1 MKFVPV
7 ALAFAAFAAQ
17 SALAQTTATPP
28 AAKPHNV
35 IIFVADG
42 LRSGIVTDDNAPTF
56 AAIRRNGVDFHNSH
70 SLYPTVTTVNASAIA
85 TGHGIGDTGEFSNNL
100 YLGLPP
106 LKAAYNSLIGDMEDD
121 GVLLEYNS
129 KMAGNYLDEI
139 SLLAAARAQGF
150 NTAAIGKEGPILI
163 QDIGAGDGQSTVII
177 DDETGSKAPNHV
189 PVSDT
194 IKAAIAAAG
203 LDARAPDRGLNGWG
217 GAYNMP
223 GVIVPNKQ
231 QQDWFVGVAT
241 KVVLPK
247 FAADGKPF
255 ALVYWSRDP
264 DGTQHNEGDSLNQLV
279 PGING
284 PTTMAAIRNAS
295 DNLQALIDTL
305 KSLGL
310 YDTTDIIVTADHGF
324 ATISKHSKTAA
335 AAKMNF
341 SSDTLPGYLPL
352 GYVAIDLAKTLGLK
366 MWDANG
372 LEIDLKVDHPKG
384 GTLLGNDPKHP
395 DAMVVSGGG
404 SDIIYLDQD
413 KASVLAPKIIAAL
426 SKQDYTG
433 GLFADDSLG
442 TIPGALKFSDIGL
455 TGSGKTPRPAIYV
468 SFKTFSTGCAN
479 PEICAVVV
487 ADGAQQ
493 QGQGTHGSLSRAES
507 HNFMAAQ
514 GPDFKAGFLDTAP
527 VSNADLAPTLAHIL
541 GIDMPAKGA
550 LTGRIID
557 EALANGGDAGV
568 STPVTKR
575 STPAANG
582 FVTVLEAQA
591 FDGKTYFDAAGMPGR
606 VVGLKSEK

>member
-1 MKFVPV
+1 MKLVPV
-7 ALAFAAFAAQ
+7 ALAFAAFVTQPAFAQ
-17 SALAQTTATPP
+17 SPMATPP
-28 AAKPHNV
+28 AKPHNV

-56 AAIRRNGVDFHNSH
+56 AAIRKNGVDFHNSH
-70 SLYPTVTTVNASAIA
+70 SVYPTVTTVNASAIA
-85 TGHGIGDTGEFSNNL
+85 TGHGIGDTGEFSNNM
-100 YLGLPP
+100 YLGMPP
-106 LKAAYNSLIGDMEDD
+106 LKSAYNSLIGDMEDD

-129 KMAGNYLDEI
+129 LLGGNYLNET
-139 SLLAAARAQGF
+139 SLLAVARAQGY
-150 NTAAIGKEGPILI
+150 NTAAIGKEGPVLI
-163 QDIGAGDGQSTVII
+163 QDIAAGDGQSTIII

-194 IKAAIAAAG
+194 IKAAIVAAG
-203 LDARAPDRGLNGWG
+203 LDARAPDRGLNGGG

-223 GVIVPNKQ
+223 GVIVANTQ
-231 QQDWFVGVAT
+231 QQDWFAAVAT
-241 KVVLPK
+241 RVVLPK

-264 DGTQHNEGDSLNQLV
+264 DGTQHNQGDSLNELT

-295 DNLQALIDTL
+295 DNLQALIDSL

-324 ATISKHSKTAA
+324 ATISKQSKTAA
-335 AAKMNF
+335 AAKMTF
-341 SSDTLPGYLPL
+341 RFDTLPGFLPL
-352 GYVAIDLAKTLGLK
+352 GFVAIDLARTLGLK

-372 LEIDLKVDHPKG
+372 LAIDLKVDHPHG

-395 DAMVVSGGG
+395 DVMVVSGGG
-404 SDIIYLDQD
+404 SDIIYLDQA
-413 KASVLAPKIIAAL
+413 KATSLAPKIIAAL
-426 SKQDYTG
+426 SRQDYTG

-442 TIPGALKFSDIGL
+442 DIPGALKFSDIGL
-455 TGSGKTPRPAIYV
+455 TGSGKTARPAIYI

-514 GPDFKAGFLDTAP
+514 GPDFKAGFMDTAP

-541 GIDMPAKGA
+541 GLDLPAKGVR
-550 LTGRIID
+550 TGRIID
-557 EALANGGDAGV
+557 EALAGGDDAGA

-575 STPAANG
+575 SAPAANG

>member
-1 MKFVPV
+1 MK
-7 ALAFAAFAAQ
+7 LAPAMLAVSAFLAQ
-17 SALAQTTATPP
+17 PALAQE
-28 AAKPHNV
+28 AKPHNV

-42 LRSGIVTDDNAPTF
+42 LRSGIVNDDNAPTF
-56 AAIRRNGVDFHNSH
+56 AGIRRDGVDFQNSH
-70 SLYPTVTTVNASAIA
+70 SMYPTVTTVNASAIA

-129 KMAGNYLDEI
+129 QMGGNYLNEV
-139 SLLAAARAQGF
+139 SLLATARAHGY

-163 QDIGAGDGQSTVII
+163 QDIGAGDGKSTIII
-177 DDETGSKAPNHV
+177 DDETGSKSPNHV
-189 PVSDT
+189 PVSDDV
-194 IKAAIAAAG
+194 KAAIAAAG

-231 QQDWFVGVAT
+231 QQDWFAGVAT

-264 DGTQHNEGDSLNQLV
+264 DGTQHNEGDSLNELT

-284 PTTMAAIRNAS
+284 PTSMAAIHNAS

-324 ATISKHSKTAA
+324 ATISKQSKTAA
-335 AAKMNF
+335 ATKMNF
-341 SSDTLPGYLPL
+341 SADTLPGYLPL
-352 GYVAIDLAKTLGLK
+352 GYVAIDLAKVLGMK
-366 MWDANG
+366 IWDANG
-372 LEIDLKVDHPKG
+372 LEVDLKVDHPHG
-384 GTLLGNDPKHP
+384 GALLGNDPKHP
-395 DAMVVSGGG
+395 DVMVVSGGG
-404 SDIIYLDQD
+404 SDIVYLDQA
-413 KASVLAPKIIAAL
+413 KASDLAPKIIAAL

-442 TIPGALKFSDIGL
+442 DIPGALKFSDIGL
-455 TGSGKTPRPAIYV
+455 TGSGKTPRPAIYI
-468 SFKTFSTGCAN
+468 SFKTLSTGCDN

-507 HNFMAAQ
+507 HNFMAAI
-514 GPDFKAGFLDTAP
+514 GPDFKTGFVDSAP
-527 VSNADLAPTLAHIL
+527 ISNADLAPTLAHIL
-541 GIDMPAKGA
+541 GLNLPAQGA
-550 LTGRIID
+550 LTGRVAV
-557 EALANGGDAGV
+557 EALKDGGDAGQ
-568 STPVTKR
+568 STPITKR
-575 STPAANG
+575 SAPAANG
-582 FVTVLEAQA
+582 FVTVLEGQA
-591 FDGKTYFDAAGMPGR
+591 FAGKTYFDAAGMPGR